1 MDRQKIAET
10 LVKLRG
16 KRTQEEVAKELGIS
30 TSAYAMYETGQRIPR
45 DEIKIKIAKLYNR
58 TVQYI
63 FFNTKVTYG
72 EGENYAG

>member
-1 MDRQKIAET
+1 
-10 LVKLRG
+10 
-16 KRTQEEVAKELGIS
+16 
-30 TSAYAMYETGQRIPR
+30 MYETGQRIQR